1 MLFPT
6 KNRKKEATGKCR
18 QHTVSLI
25 FRWSQM
31 NLCKQN
37 YKLPH
42 VNKKQEI
49 CPSHIHS
56 PELASGAFL
65 KWVLIQKWVPR
76 RTTVT
81 VAGQFLCHGGHQTV
95 RAWSYTR
102 KIQNPHAGLS
112 DPSSRAPSTL
122 KYMKFPFPWKM
133 GDSYIL
139 EEKTRHKRRKQ
150 RGSRYTQS
158 RPVGQNWG
166 IIL

>member
-42 VNKKQEI
+42 INKKQEI

-65 KWVLIQKWVPR
+65 KWVLIQKLGP
-76 RTTVT
+76 
-81 VAGQFLCHGGHQTV
+81 QKNHGDGG
-95 RAWSYTR
+95 RAVSMPW
-102 KIQNPHAGLS
+102 
-112 DPSSRAPSTL
+112 RAPNSQGL
-122 KYMKFPFPWKM
+122 
-133 GDSYIL
+133 IL
-139 EEKTRHKRRKQ
+139 YQKDPELSCWAEWPLLQGTQHTEIHEISISLEDGRFLHIGREDKTQKKKTE
-150 RGSRYTQS
+150 GK
-158 RPVGQNWG
+158 
-166 IIL
+166 